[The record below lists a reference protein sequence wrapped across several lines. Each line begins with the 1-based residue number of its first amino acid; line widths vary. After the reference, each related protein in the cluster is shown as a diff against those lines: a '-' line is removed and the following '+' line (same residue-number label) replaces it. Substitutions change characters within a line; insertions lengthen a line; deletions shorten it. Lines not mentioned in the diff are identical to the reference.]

1 MKLNLVSS
9 ALVLL
14 SSTAPLISAERICPG
29 GGYLGYNVSPPACG
43 PGMTYKCDRNGNPIC
58 IGGNSSYQYQ
68 HAYTGGGYQDGY
80 NYHDNDNPGYQQ
92 YTNGPAGYQGT
103 PYYNNGYPGNA
114 YNNGVFVAGM
124 NWVGNCRG
132 TLNCGEN
139 EHGCKCY
146 EESNQYQSNSYQN
159 NEGYKHQATH
169 YDYDGNQYQQPNGSS
184 QNNPGH
190 QHRARYGSGNQYQ
203 SSGNP
208 TQCFN
213 YSDPNTCANRGCTWN
228 ANMCHP

>member
-1 MKLNLVSS
+1 MKFYLVSS
-9 ALVLL
+9 ALVLFI
-14 SSTAPLISAERICPG
+14 TAPGIAAADKQRRRLCGSHVTDYSNYDEAIANAEDDEGR
-29 GGYLGYNVSPPACG
+29 
-43 PGMTYKCDRNGNPIC
+43 DQ
-58 IGGNSSYQYQ
+58 YQYQ

-80 NYHDNDNPGYQQ
+80 NYHDNPGYQQ

-124 NWVGNCRG
+124 NWVGNCGG
-132 TLNCGEN
+132 TLKCDDEN
-139 EHGCKCY
+139 GCKCY

-169 YDYDGNQYQQPNGSS
+169 YDYDGNQYQQPNSS
-184 QNNPGH
+184 YQNNPGH

-213 YSDPNTCANRGCTWN
+213 YYDPNTCANRGCTWN